1 LDEVKRKRVF
11 LLTGLPGSGKTTVML
26 RVAERVKAEGFRIG
40 GMVTREV
47 RRGGVRV
54 GFEVLDLA
62 TDRVGVLAWVRGGSG
77 PRVGKY
83 RVNLQDLEGV
93 GVEAVSR
100 ALGEADVVFVD
111 EVGPMELYS
120 ERFRQVVR
128 EASKSGKPLVA
139 TVHYKV
145 KDRLIE
151 GLKAEGGSLLLEI
164 RPESREKA
172 YERLVSEVLKA
183 LKGMATSLR
192 T

>member
-1 LDEVKRKRVF
+1 
-11 LLTGLPGSGKTTVML
+11 
-26 RVAERVKAEGFRIG
+26 
-40 GMVTREV
+40 
-47 RRGGVRV
+47 
-54 GFEVLDLA
+54 
-62 TDRVGVLAWVRGGSG
+62 
-77 PRVGKY
+77 
-83 RVNLQDLEGV
+83 
-93 GVEAVSR
+93 
-100 ALGEADVVFVD
+100 
-111 EVGPMELYS
+111 
-120 ERFRQVVR
+120 
-128 EASKSGKPLVA
+128 VA